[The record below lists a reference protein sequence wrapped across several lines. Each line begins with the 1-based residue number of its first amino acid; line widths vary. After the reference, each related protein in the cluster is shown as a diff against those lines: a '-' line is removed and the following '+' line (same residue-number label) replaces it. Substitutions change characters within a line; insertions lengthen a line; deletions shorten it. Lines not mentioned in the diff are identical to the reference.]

1 MGRFNFWSRDKSAV
15 PVEQR
20 NPPKPIQGRGVTP
33 STPARQG
40 QAPSPPP
47 QQKPH
52 PHAQPQKSPA
62 ELAMKTS
69 APPSGPVAGAASQ
82 VQAHRKPSPPILTK
96 KDDIP
101 LHASVMSV
109 AGGPIELPPEL
120 QKNYAVLLVS
130 KERKDVIVVCS
141 TEINKNKPD
150 SNGIDDDYLAI
161 GASISRLGLSR
172 KKILANP
179 EILAIIYE
187 SGSSTKTTE
196 EQQRAA
202 TKIQLD
208 FDDLLRAAV
217 EADASDIHIEVRRD
231 EARVRFR
238 KNGSL
243 YQFKPWPVRY
253 ARTMASVIYQVIAD
267 EKDTTFDDAKP
278 QDAIIDRELSESLR
292 LRVRLATI
300 PAYPAGFDMIMRL
313 LKMGQDGKRVSLDK
327 LGYEKRHLSHIRRAV
342 AKPVGAV
349 IMAGTTGSGKSTSLN
364 SMLGEKIELY
374 EGRIKVITVE
384 DPPEYLLIG
393 ATQVPVVRSRSQA
406 KAGDKAANPF
416 ASVVRAA
423 MRSDPDILMVG
434 EVRDEDSAEL
444 LIHAVQS
451 GHQVFTT
458 VHASGGIDIIARLR
472 SNGVSDDVLGGQ
484 NFISALIYQT
494 LLQKLCPHCSYG
506 VDELQKRIR
515 NDQDEEFVERI
526 HKYMHPSLWKTLRFT
541 NNDGCPKCTAG
552 LVGRSVAAEVIL
564 PDTHML
570 KCFRDRR
577 DADALM
583 HYRRKGGKIAL
594 EHGMLKAI
602 RGETDLRD
610 VELKLDQITFL
621 EELDISVRAEY
632 GLSLITN
639 FQVTADIFEERIIDA
654 ESQKIIMPST
664 EIVDAQGISLKKSN
678 PPPELV
684 GVHPPTRLVEP
695 PVAAARVD
703 EPAVSEG
710 AIPAQDPIPI
720 EYEPLPVL
728 AIELIRILQRQVF
741 VASPAL
747 RDLDVASKICSKL
760 AGDVQKSAGRNE
772 GLDEQSRSR
781 IASIYKALSG
791 EQKARLKLVSPEEV
805 VSHLLAVDHAF
816 ITESSTPNSE
826 AQRRY
831 KAEQI
836 AGNTRNGGKP
846 ATISAFDPSRKGK
859 DKGRLSSNEDAGSTT
874 AISNLIPGDDGGT
887 DNNNN
892 DSGA

>member
-1 MGRFNFWSRDKSAV
+1 MGRFNFWSRDKSAAT
-15 PVEQR
+15 VEQR
-20 NPPKPIQGRGVTP
+20 SPPKPVQGRGQAP

-40 QAPSPPP
+40 QAPSPTGLPNRP
-47 QQKPH
+47 QV
-52 PHAQPQKSPA
+52 QKSAA
-62 ELAMKTS
+62 ELAMQTS
-69 APPSGPVAGAASQ
+69 QPSMASTAAGQ
-82 VQAHRKPSPPILTK
+82 DLLPKKQNYEVWVK
-96 KDDIP
+96 KDDIRI
-101 LHASVMSV
+101 HASVMSV
-109 AGGPIELPPEL
+109 AGGPIELSSEL

-130 KERKDVIVVCS
+130 KERKDVIIVCS
-141 TEINKNKPD
+141 TEINKNKTE
-150 SNGIDDDYLAI
+150 SNSIDDDYLAI
-161 GASISRLGLSR
+161 SAKINRLGLNR

-187 SGSSTKTTE
+187 SGSSTKTSE
-196 EQQRAA
+196 EQLRAA

-208 FDDLLRAAV
+208 FDDLLRSAV

-313 LKMGQDGKRVSLDK
+313 LKMGQNGKRVSLDK

-384 DPPEYLLIG
+384 DPPEYLLVG

-406 KAGDKAANPF
+406 KAGDAAVNPF

-434 EVRDEDSAEL
+434 EVRDEASAEL

-494 LLQKLCPHCSYG
+494 LLQKLCPDCSYD
-506 VDELQKRIR
+506 VDELQKRVK

-526 HKYMHPSLWKTLRFT
+526 HKYMHPSLKKTLRFT

-552 LVGRSVAAEVIL
+552 LIGRSVAAEVIL
-564 PDTHML
+564 PDTYML

-577 DADALM
+577 DSDALM

-621 EELDISVRAEY
+621 EELDISVRAEF
-632 GLSLITN
+632 GLPLITN
-639 FQVTADIFEERIIDA
+639 YQVTADIFEEHIIGA
-654 ESQKIIMPST
+654 EPQQIIMPPT
-664 EIVDAQGISLKKSN
+664 ELVDAQGVSLKKSA
-678 PPPELV
+678 PTPELV
-684 GVHPPTRLVEP
+684 QVIAPAP
-695 PVAAARVD
+695 PVALP
-703 EPAVSEG
+703 EPVLAVPEASVAVEEPQE
-710 AIPAQDPIPI
+710 IPVVPS
-720 EYEPLPVL
+720 EPLPVL
-728 AIELIRILQRQVF
+728 AIELIRILQTNVF
-741 VASPAL
+741 KAFPAL
-747 RDLDVASKICSKL
+747 RDLDVAMKICSKL
-760 AGDVQKSAGRNE
+760 SGDALGGRNDS
-772 GLDEQSRSR
+772 LDEQARSR
-781 IASIYKALSG
+781 IVSIYKAMTDD
-791 EQKARLKLVSPEEV
+791 QKARLKLVSPEEV
-805 VSHLLAVDHAF
+805 VGHLVPVDHAF
-816 ITESSTPNSE
+816 ITASATPNSE
-826 AQRRY
+826 AQKRF
-831 KAEQI
+831 KSEQS
-836 AGNTRNGGKP
+836 ASNKRNGGKP
-846 ATISAFDPSRKGK
+846 ATVSTFVGRK
-859 DKGRLSSNEDAGSTT
+859 DKGGNRSSNGDTDTT
-874 AISNLIPGDDGGT
+874 TSSSPALLGDDTGGS

>member
-1 MGRFNFWSRDKSAV
+1 MGRFNFWSRDKSAAT
-15 PVEQR
+15 VEQR
-20 NPPKPIQGRGVTP
+20 SPPKPVQGRGQAP

-40 QAPSPPP
+40 QAPSPTGLPNRP
-47 QQKPH
+47 QV
-52 PHAQPQKSPA
+52 QKSAA
-62 ELAMKTS
+62 ELAMQTPQPS
-69 APPSGPVAGAASQ
+69 AAAAGAAGQ
-82 VQAHRKPSPPILTK
+82 DQLPKKQNYQLLVK

-101 LHASVMSV
+101 IHASVMSV
-109 AGGPIELPPEL
+109 AGGPIELSPEL
-120 QKNYAVLLVS
+120 QKNYAVLLVA
-130 KERKDVIVVCS
+130 KERKDVIIVCS

-150 SNGIDDDYLAI
+150 SNSIDDDYLAI
-161 GASISRLGLSR
+161 SAKINRLGLNR

-187 SGSSTKTTE
+187 SGSSSKTSE
-196 EQQRAA
+196 EQLRAA

-208 FDDLLRAAV
+208 FDDLLRSAV
-217 EADASDIHIEVRRD
+217 DADASDIHIEVRRD

-278 QDAIIDRELSESLR
+278 QDAIIDRELSEALR

-313 LKMGQDGKRVSLDK
+313 LKMGQNGKRVSLDK

-384 DPPEYLLIG
+384 DPPEYLLVG

-406 KAGDKAANPF
+406 KAGDAAVNPF

-434 EVRDEDSAEL
+434 EVRDEASAEL

-494 LLQKLCPHCSYG
+494 LLQKLCPDCSYD
-506 VDELQKRIR
+506 VDELQKRVK

-526 HKYMHPSLWKTLRFT
+526 HKYMHPSLKKTLRFT
-541 NNDGCPKCTAG
+541 NNDGCPNCTAG
-552 LVGRSVAAEVIL
+552 LIGRSVAAEVIL
-564 PDTHML
+564 PDTYML

-577 DADALM
+577 DSDALM

-621 EELDISVRAEY
+621 EELDISVRAEF
-632 GLSLITN
+632 GLPLITN
-639 FQVTADIFEERIIDA
+639 YQVTADIFEEHIIGA
-654 ESQKIIMPST
+654 EPQQIIMPPT
-664 EIVDAQGISLKKSN
+664 ELVDAQGISLKKSAST
-678 PPPELV
+678 PELV
-684 GVHPPTRLVEP
+684 QVITPAA
-695 PVAAARVD
+695 PVALP
-703 EPAVSEG
+703 EPVLAEPEASVAVEEPQE
-710 AIPAQDPIPI
+710 IPVVPS
-720 EYEPLPVL
+720 EPLPVL
-728 AIELIRILQRQVF
+728 AIELIRILQTNVF
-741 VASPAL
+741 KAFPAL
-747 RDLDVASKICSKL
+747 RDLDVAMKICSKL
-760 AGDVQKSAGRNE
+760 SGDALGGRNDS
-772 GLDEQSRSR
+772 LDEQARSR
-781 IASIYKALSG
+781 IVSIYKAMTDD
-791 EQKARLKLVSPEEV
+791 QKARLKLVSPEEV
-805 VSHLLAVDHAF
+805 VGHLVPVDHAF
-816 ITESSTPNSE
+816 ITASATPNSE
-826 AQRRY
+826 AQKRF
-831 KAEQI
+831 KSEQS
-836 AGNTRNGGKP
+836 ASNKRNGGKP
-846 ATISAFDPSRKGK
+846 ATVSTFVGRK
-859 DKGRLSSNEDAGSTT
+859 DKGGNRSSNGDTDTT
-874 AISNLIPGDDGGT
+874 TSSSPALLGDDTGGS

>member
-1 MGRFNFWSRDKSAV
+1 MGRFNFWSRDKSAAT
-15 PVEQR
+15 VEQR
-20 NPPKPIQGRGVTP
+20 SPPKPVQGRGQAP

-40 QAPSPPP
+40 QAPSPTALPNRP
-47 QQKPH
+47 V
-52 PHAQPQKSPA
+52 QKSAA
-62 ELAMKTS
+62 ELAMQTPQPS
-69 APPSGPVAGAASQ
+69 PAPTGAAGQ
-82 VQAHRKPSPPILTK
+82 DQPKRPDIKVLVK

-101 LHASVMSV
+101 IHASVMSV
-109 AGGPIELPPEL
+109 AGGPIELSAEL
-120 QKNYAVLLVS
+120 QKNYAVLLIA
-130 KERKDVIVVCS
+130 KERKDVVIVCS
-141 TEINKNKPD
+141 TEINKNKAD
-150 SNGIDDDYLAI
+150 SNSIDDDYLAI
-161 GASISRLGLSR
+161 SAKINRLGLNR

-187 SGSSTKTTE
+187 SGSSSKSSE
-196 EQQRAA
+196 EQLRAA

-208 FDDLLRAAV
+208 FDDLLRSAV

-406 KAGDKAANPF
+406 KAGDAAVNPF

-434 EVRDEDSAEL
+434 EVRDEASAEL

-472 SNGVSDDVLGGQ
+472 SNGVNDDVLGGQ

-494 LLQKLCPHCSYG
+494 LLQKLCPHCSYD
-506 VDELQKRIR
+506 VDELQKRVK
-515 NDQDEEFVERI
+515 NDQDEEFVERV
-526 HKYMHPSLWKTLRFT
+526 HKYMHASLKKTLRFT

-552 LVGRSVAAEVIL
+552 LIGRSVAAEVIL
-564 PDTHML
+564 PDTYML

-577 DADALM
+577 DSDALM

-621 EELDISVRAEY
+621 EELDISVRAEF
-632 GLSLITN
+632 GLPLITN
-639 FQVTADIFEERIIDA
+639 FQVTADIFEEHIIGA
-654 ESQKIIMPST
+654 EPQQIIMPPT
-664 EIVDAQGISLKKSN
+664 EIVDAQGLSLTKSA
-678 PPPELV
+678 PAPALVEVKPATLPLSAPEAV
-684 GVHPPTRLVEP
+684 LVEP
-695 PVAAARVD
+695 EPSVAAEVSVE
-703 EPAVSEG
+703 EPQE
-710 AIPAQDPIPI
+710 IPVV
-720 EYEPLPVL
+720 ETEPLPVL
-728 AIELIRILQRQVF
+728 AIELIRILQKNVF
-741 VASPAL
+741 KTSPAL
-747 RDLDVASKICSKL
+747 RDLDVAVKICSKL
-760 AGDVQKSAGRNE
+760 SGDALGSGGRNE
-772 GLDEQSRSR
+772 SLDEQARSR
-781 IASIYKALSG
+781 IVSIYKAMTDD
-791 EQKARLKLVSPEEV
+791 QKARMKLVSPEEV
-805 VSHLLAVDHAF
+805 VGHLVPVDHAF
-816 ITESSTPNSE
+816 ITASSAPNSE
-826 AQRRY
+826 AQKRF
-831 KAEQI
+831 KSEQS
-836 AGNTRNGGKP
+836 ASNKRNGGKP
-846 ATISAFDPSRKGK
+846 ATVSTFVGRK
-859 DKGRLSSNEDAGSTT
+859 DKGENRSSNGETDT
-874 AISNLIPGDDGGT
+874 AKSNNPLTQGDDASGGS

-892 DSGA
+892 DSGV

>member
-1 MGRFNFWSRDKSAV
+1 MGRFNFWSRDKSAAT
-15 PVEQR
+15 VEQR
-20 NPPKPIQGRGVTP
+20 SPPKPVQGRGQAP

-40 QAPSPPP
+40 QAPSPTGLPARP
-47 QQKPH
+47 QV
-52 PHAQPQKSPA
+52 QKSAA
-62 ELAMKTS
+62 ELAMQTPQPSMASS
-69 APPSGPVAGAASQ
+69 AAGQ
-82 VQAHRKPSPPILTK
+82 DQAPKKPSYQVLVK

-101 LHASVMSV
+101 IHASVLSV
-109 AGGPIELPPEL
+109 AGGAIELSSEL
-120 QKNYAVLLVS
+120 QKNYAVLLIS
-130 KERKDVIVVCS
+130 KERKDVIIVCS
-141 TEINKNKPD
+141 TEINKNKD
-150 SNGIDDDYLAI
+150 SNSIDDDYLAI
-161 GASISRLGLSR
+161 SAKINRLGLNR

-187 SGSSTKTTE
+187 SGSSTKTSE
-196 EQQRAA
+196 EQLRAA

-208 FDDLLRAAV
+208 FDDLLRSAV

-313 LKMGQDGKRVSLDK
+313 LKMGQNGKRVSLDK

-384 DPPEYLLIG
+384 DPPEYLLVG

-406 KAGDKAANPF
+406 KAGDAAVNPF

-434 EVRDEDSAEL
+434 EVRDEASAEL

-494 LLQKLCPHCSYG
+494 LLQKLCPDCSYD
-506 VDELQKRIR
+506 VDELQKRVK

-526 HKYMHPSLWKTLRFT
+526 HKYMHPSLKKTLRFT

-552 LVGRSVAAEVIL
+552 LIGRSVAAEVIL
-564 PDTHML
+564 PDTYML

-577 DADALM
+577 DSDALM

-621 EELDISVRAEY
+621 EELDISVRAEF
-632 GLSLITN
+632 GLPLITN
-639 FQVTADIFEERIIDA
+639 YQVTADIFEESIIGA
-654 ESQKIIMPST
+654 EPQQIIMPST
-664 EIVDAQGISLKKSN
+664 ELVDAQGISLKKSAST
-678 PPPELV
+678 PELV
-684 GVHPPTRLVEP
+684 EVMK
-695 PVAAARVD
+695 
-703 EPAVSEG
+703 
-710 AIPAQDPIPI
+710 PAQPVELPEPVLVVPEVSVVVEEPQEIPVV
-720 EYEPLPVL
+720 ESEPLPVL
-728 AIELIRILQRQVF
+728 AIELIRILQTSVF
-741 VASPAL
+741 KTSPAL
-747 RDLDVASKICSKL
+747 RDLDVAVKICSKL
-760 AGDVQKSAGRNE
+760 SGDALSSAGRNDA
-772 GLDEQSRSR
+772 LDEQTRSR
-781 IASIYKALSG
+781 IVSIYKAMTDD
-791 EQKARLKLVSPEEV
+791 QKARLKLVSPEEV
-805 VSHLLAVDHAF
+805 VGHLVPVDHAF
-816 ITESSTPNSE
+816 ITASSTPNTE
-826 AQRRY
+826 AQKRF
-831 KAEQI
+831 KSEQS
-836 AGNTRNGGKP
+836 ASNKRNGGKP
-846 ATISAFDPSRKGK
+846 ATVSTFVGRK
-859 DKGRLSSNEDAGSTT
+859 DKGGNRSSSSETGTT
-874 AISNLIPGDDGGT
+874 TSSSPALLGDDTGGS